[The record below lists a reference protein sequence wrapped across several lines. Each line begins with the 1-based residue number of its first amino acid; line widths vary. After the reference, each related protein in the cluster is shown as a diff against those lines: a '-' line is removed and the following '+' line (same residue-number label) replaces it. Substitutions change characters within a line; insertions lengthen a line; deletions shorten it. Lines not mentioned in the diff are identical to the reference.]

1 MKKVLIISI
10 MMILLLAGC
19 ANNNVDTT
27 DKLPEASEVLVGTIV
42 DINDASILL
51 ATEAIG
57 LVFVNSNNKIYSSD
71 MQLEDASILKVG
83 NEIEVGYSGVVLES
97 YPQQLPEVDYVKQIL
112 SDTNYL
118 PLLFQVMDDL
128 YHTDEGLNSDISYFA
143 VDTSNLTML
152 SEWEKEGLVYALGT
166 KYALTGIQGTF
177 DELVDQGYIDG
188 DALYFEEGILFRFDI
203 KTTTAKTVKFDIEKW
218 RGGLGAYFF
227 IDCEAE
233 QDQEGVWQY
242 KIGSEAIS

>member
-1 MKKVLIISI
+1 MKKILIISLV
-10 MMILLLAGC
+10 MMLLVAGC
-19 ANNNVDTT
+19 ANNNIDTT
-27 DKLPEASEVLVGTIV
+27 DKLPETSEVLVGTIV
-42 DINDASILL
+42 DISSTSILL

-57 LVFVNSNNKIYSSD
+57 LVTLNTNQKIYSSEMKLVD
-71 MQLEDASILKVG
+71 TSILKVG

-118 PLLFQVMDDL
+118 PLFFQVMDDL
-128 YHTDEGLNSDISYFA
+128 YHTDEGLNSDISYVA

-166 KYALTGIQGTF
+166 KYALTGLQGTF

-203 KTTTAKTVKFDIEKW
+203 KATTAKTVKFDIEKW

-233 QDQEGVWQY
+233 QDQDGVWQY